1 MPQLSQQL
9 IQPAAIDELHREVM
23 EPFVLAD
30 LEDRDD
36 VGMVQPGDDAG
47 LAQEALQRPRVGL
60 VLAAKHFERHAPPQ
74 AQLDRF
80 VDDAHTAAAHFTHD
94 AELLR
99 WHSGEGPVACAAAR
113 SARSVHGR
121 HAP

>member
-1 MPQLSQQL
+1 M
-9 IQPAAIDELHREVM
+9 
-23 EPFVLAD
+23 LAD

-80 VDDAHTAAAHFTHD
+80 VDDAHAAAAHFTHD
-94 AELLR
+94 AEPLR
-99 WHSGEGPVACAAAR
+99 GQCREGRVASAAPPDAR
-113 SARSVHGR
+113 IVHRSHV
-121 HAP
+121 P